1 MVTVVLVGS
10 AALPELDA
18 GPRGVFD
25 SIAITPVVPSIP
37 MAIPSGVGATRTLR
51 ITTHPAIPI
60 TVAVFVP

>member
-1 MVTVVLVGS
+1 MVTVVLVGGV
-10 AALPELDA
+10 ALPEVVT

-25 SIAITPVVPSIP
+25 LITITPVAPSAP